1 MKPES
6 LPRAVVFDLDGLMFN
21 TEELYQE
28 VGTEILRRRGYEFT
42 SELLDQ
48 MMGRPSR
55 VALQIMIDTHTL
67 KATVEELLAET
78 DEIFPEILREKL
90 APMPGLVEL
99 LAALE
104 QHGIPKGIATS
115 SRRSFVER
123 VLARFDY
130 APRFSPILT
139 SEDITH
145 GKPHPEIYLKA
156 AERLAIATGEM
167 LVLEDS
173 QNGCRAAVA
182 AGAITVAV
190 PGTHSQRHDFSG
202 AALVAESLGDPRI
215 YDRLGISRPND

>member
-1 MKPES
+1 MSP
-6 LPRAVVFDLDGLMFN
+6 PRAVVFDLDGLMFN

-28 VGTEILRRRGYEFT
+28 VGATLLRRRGYEFT
-42 SELLDQ
+42 QELLDQ
-48 MMGRPSR
+48 MMGRPSH

-78 DEIFPEILREKL
+78 DEIFPEILRTRL

-104 QHGIPKGIATS
+104 QRAVPKGIATS

-123 VLARFDY
+123 VLDTFHYR
-130 APRFSPILT
+130 PRFSPILT
-139 SEDITH
+139 SEDIAH

-156 AERLAIATGEM
+156 AARLKISPREM

-182 AGAITVAV
+182 AGAVTVAV
-190 PGTHSQRHDFSG
+190 PGAHSHRHDFTG
-202 AALVAESLGDPRI
+202 AVIVAESLSDRRI
-215 YDRLGISRPND
+215 YDLLELSSAE